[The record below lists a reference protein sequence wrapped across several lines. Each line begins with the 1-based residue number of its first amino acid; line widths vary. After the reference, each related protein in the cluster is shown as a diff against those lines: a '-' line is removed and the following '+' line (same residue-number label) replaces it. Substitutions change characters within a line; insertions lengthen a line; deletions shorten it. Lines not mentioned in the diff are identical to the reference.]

1 MLWNQASV
9 CGTEGAEGTAGNP
22 GTWTR
27 SRRERRRDYGSD
39 YGSAQPHHTGVYQ
52 PTPVE
57 SQQPACGVLEQ
68 LQHTVSACNYFLFY
82 LFIINLCCSLS
93 LHTCAGELV
102 FSPAL
107 TVCCSMFLLFT
118 HVRQIIILI
127 IVIVIFIIKKIQKT
141 RRKTPQTKNMTESN

>member
-82 LFIINLCCSLS
+82 YFFYQLVLFFVSAHLRWGVSFLPGTHCLLQRVSIVYTRPANNNINNSNCY
-93 LHTCAGELV
+93 
-102 FSPAL
+102 FYY
-107 TVCCSMFLLFT
+107 
-118 HVRQIIILI
+118 
-127 IVIVIFIIKKIQKT
+127 KK
-141 RRKTPQTKNMTESN
+141 NTENETQNAPNKKHDRV